1 MKNKLVR
8 QNNFPTLQ
16 PVDLLLL
23 IGELEGSSA
32 HCRKWDFV
40 EDAAILDEMKR
51 RYYKMYFKLLKEQS

>member
-1 MKNKLVR
+1 ME
-8 QNNFPTLQ
+8 

-32 HCRKWDFV
+32 HCRKWGFV

-51 RYYKMYFKLLKEQS
+51 RYYKKYFAMMKSSQTT